1 MKKILINILI
11 LLTPVSLPAVAHG
24 TEPHAALDISQAWAR
39 KTGARTASTAVYLDI
54 KNLSEKVEKL
64 LSVGSNR
71 ASMAMI
77 HRSSEQDGIMRME
90 MQDTVEIRPGAT
102 VSFEPGGLHIMLT
115 NLDEPLKQG
124 QLFPL
129 RLTFEHAGEVEIFV
143 EVTGIAG
150 LEKQ

>member
-1 MKKILINILI
+1 MKNILI
-11 LLTPVSLPAVAHG
+11 SILILATPVSLPVIAHG
-24 TEPHAALDISQAWAR
+24 TEPHATLDISQAWAR
-39 KTGARTASTAVYLDI
+39 KTGSRTASAAVYVDI
-54 KNLSEKVEKL
+54 KNLSETMERL
-64 LSVGSNR
+64 LSAGSDR

-77 HRSSEQDGIMRME
+77 HRSSERDGIMRMK
-90 MQDTVEIRPGAT
+90 MQDSVEIRPGAT
-102 VSFEPGGLHIMLT
+102 ASFEPGGLHIMLT

-129 RLTFEHAGEVEIFV
+129 RLTFEHAGQVEIFV